1 MDGGRSMNI
10 PYPVIQGNSDDETYH
25 LEKKYYAILPD
36 GKMLT
41 VEAGFS
47 FDGAS
52 IPEILYSFIGDPYS
66 GRYVRAAF
74 IHDCLYASELL
85 PRKECDNIFLEIMK
99 EHGVNWAEAKL
110 DVSSCESRRSEVWAD
125 HTDESISE
133 ARKYITLK

>member
-1 MDGGRSMNI
+1 MNI

-36 GKMLT
+36 GQTLI
-41 VEAGFS
+41 VDSGFS

-52 IPEILYSFIGDPYS
+52 IPELLYSFIGDPYS

-85 PRKECDNIFLEIMK
+85 PRKECDSIFLEIMK
-99 EHGVNWAEAKL
+99 EHGVNWLKRNSMYLAVRVGGK
-110 DVSSCESRRSEVWAD
+110 EVWVGHTEVSIAD
-125 HTDESISE
+125 